1 MEIFSLLLDE
11 GACVNPCFAFHLKC
25 ASLKLIHLCF
35 ADDLLIFSGG
45 NCSSIQIIKDASV
58 DFERLSGLKA
68 NPAKSS
74 IFCAGMDSGQR
85 KEIIDLLGMNEG
97 TLHVRYLGVPLIM
110 KNLSAVDCECLIN
123 RVTARMDS
131 WLSKHLSIDSRLQLI
146 SSILFSLQIFWTR
159 IFILPKKV
167 IRLLE
172 QKFNI
177 FLWNGKDE
185 KARAKVAWEKVCL
198 PKREGGLGIKRLAVW
213 NCVSILNHIWSLF
226 SRSRS
231 LWVASVQKNWLKGIS
246 FWEISIPQNCPWS

>member
-131 WLSKHLSIDSRLQLI
+131 WLSKHLSFASRLQLI
-146 SSILFSLQIFWTR
+146 SSILFSLQIFCGMAR
-159 IFILPKKV
+159 MR
-167 IRLLE
+167 RLELKWLGR
-172 QKFNI
+172 KF
-177 FLWNGKDE
+177 
-185 KARAKVAWEKVCL
+185 VCL
-198 PKREGGLGIKRLAVW
+198 KEREVWVLNGWLFGIVYPYLIIFG
-213 NCVSILNHIWSLF
+213 VSSLDQDRF
-226 SRSRS
+226 GWPRF
-231 LWVASVQKNWLKGIS
+231 KKIG
-246 FWEISIPQNCPWS
+246 